1 VPAVTPSRFLNADA
15 VALSHG
21 AHRSARLAAFLGEGD
36 PLADAAVDALV
47 KEPRAV
53 QEAQIAAVLAG
64 RTEGLPAALLALEA
78 SLSKVPFWFDPA
90 RADAGGEV
98 LLRRGLLTGLVL
110 GFKSLVLGYC
120 SPAGNKP
127 LAFSGRLT
135 EDVSKRLGE
144 TARFVEAVCLPS
156 GMRRSGEGFAT
167 TVRVRLMHARVRQGL
182 RRSTRWDHQA
192 LGLPINQYD
201 MAGTVLLF
209 SSVLLEGLKELGAEV
224 SSQEAEDVQHL
235 WRMVGHVMGVDHE
248 LLCTSAAEAHTL
260 WGLISAT
267 QGPPDEDSRR
277 LTHALID
284 SAAAQGAPAAYVA
297 FSRALCRHLVGAARG
312 DQLGLPRSG
321 WSVAPVVLRPFIGQL
336 ERAVRSVP
344 GGRGAALKAGMLY
357 WRRTVELGQGDPRFP
372 MPMVESFAEQP
383 R

>member
-1 VPAVTPSRFLNADA
+1 MPAVTPSRFLNADA
-15 VALSHG
+15 VALTHG
-21 AHRSARLAAFLGEGD
+21 AHRSARLAAFLSEGD

-47 KEPRAV
+47 MEPRAV

-64 RTEGLPAALLALEA
+64 RGEGLPPALQALEA
-78 SLSKVPFWFDPA
+78 SLSKVPFWFDPR

-98 LLRRGLLTGLVL
+98 VLRRGLLSGLVL

-135 EDVSKRLGE
+135 DDVGKRLGE
-144 TARFVEAVCLPS
+144 TARFVEAVSLPG
-156 GMRRSGEGFAT
+156 GMHRSSEGFAI

-209 SSVLLEGLKELGAEV
+209 SSVLLEGLKELGAAV
-224 SSQEAEDVQHL
+224 SAQEADDVQHL

-248 LLCTSAAEAHTL
+248 LLCTSAAEAQTL
-260 WGLISAT
+260 WGLISST
-267 QGPPDEDSRR
+267 QGPPDDDSRR

-297 FSRALCRHLVGAARG
+297 FTRALCRHLVGSARA
-312 DQLGLPRSG
+312 DDLNLPRSG
-321 WSVAPVVLRPFIGQL
+321 WSVAPVVLRPVIAQV
-336 ERAVRSVP
+336 ERAVLRVP
-344 GGRGAALKAGMLY
+344 GGRGAALKAGMLS
-357 WRRTVELGQGDPRFP
+357 WRRTVERGQGDPRFP
-372 MPMVESFAEQP
+372 LPMAESFVAHP